1 MPRMRAVMDGRSSCS
16 RANCDLHMTPSQP
29 LTVTLEA
36 QQWNAV
42 MALLAEGPY
51 RISAALIQAIQSQC
65 MQQAEA
71 PADNVTQLHEAG
83 C

>member
-1 MPRMRAVMDGRSSCS
+1 
-16 RANCDLHMTPSQP
+16 MTPSQP

-51 RISAALIQAIQSQC
+51 RISAPLIQAIQQQC
-65 MQQAEA
+65 MAASERVPTNGVGEEA
-71 PADNVTQLHEAG
+71 RDA
-83 C
+83 

>member
-1 MPRMRAVMDGRSSCS
+1 
-16 RANCDLHMTPSQP
+16 MTPTHP

-51 RISAALIQAIQSQC
+51 RVAAPLIQEIQRQC
-65 MQQAEA
+65 MSASVQVPTNGVGEEA
-71 PADNVTQLHEAG
+71 RDA
-83 C
+83 